1 MNFPKLLLFILLT
14 KSYILVASEVQF
26 NRDIRPLLTDRCFS
40 CHGPDERARKA
51 KLRLDTFE
59 GATKDLGGYAA
70 IIPGDP
76 DNSELILRIIHQ
88 SPDELMPPP
97 KSKIPILSSSE
108 VETLKTWIKNGAE
121 YQEHWAFTPISN
133 PKYNKDEN
141 LIDSFIENRL
151 KKEKLKLSERADPN
165 TLIRRVHLDLTGL
178 LPSPK
183 EIKSFTENNSED
195 AYNKLVNDLLDSPHY
210 GERWGRHWLDQ
221 ARYADSH
228 GYTSD
233 SERQMWPYRD
243 WVIDALNKDIKFDQ
257 FTIEQIAGDLLPNPT
272 KKQIAAT
279 AFHRNTLISQEGGS
293 DPEQFRVEATMDRVN
308 TTGAVWLGLSLGCA
322 QCHDHKFDPISQRE
336 YYEMYAFFNSAED
349 RNNTGP
355 TIPIVE
361 GELIDGLQNNE
372 KIKANLMVMR
382 DRKDPRETFLMTR
395 GDFTT
400 PDKERGQL
408 NAGFISAITSIKEEA
423 PKKRTRLDLAKWL
436 VDPNNPLTARV
447 TVNRIWMR
455 YFGKGIVETEED
467 FGTRG
472 ALPSHPELLD
482 ALSTYFV
489 NSDWSMKKLHKLIV
503 TSKTYT
509 QSSKVSPESLKKD
522 PGNRLLS
529 RQSRIRLDAE
539 IIRDAALSASGLI
552 SKKIGG
558 PGIRPP
564 QPSGIYAFTQNKKN
578 WNTTTGPD
586 RFRRGMY
593 IVFFRSAP
601 YPLFGTFDVPDFQT
615 TCTRR
620 ARSNTPLQ
628 ALNISNDPAFIEF
641 AQGLALRT
649 INSIPG
655 KANENLGARIR
666 FAFNL
671 ALSRKPTDREF
682 KTLENYAIEFAKDIK
697 IKEGNDKDSRAL
709 VNEAIIDSK
718 ISLHEGAALV
728 AVSRAILNTDNFITR
743 E

>member
-1 MNFPKLLLFILLT
+1 MNFYRLLISLLIINY
-14 KSYILVASEVQF
+14 SLLGSEEIGF
-26 NRDIRPLLTDRCFS
+26 NKDIRPLLTDRCFS

-51 KLRLDTFE
+51 QLRLDTFE

-76 DNSELILRIIHQ
+76 DNSELLLRAIHED
-88 SPDELMPPP
+88 PDEVMPPN
-97 KSKIPILSSSE
+97 KSKIPKLNHQEFNII
-108 VETLKTWIKNGAE
+108 KKWIKSGAK
-121 YQEHWAFTPISN
+121 YQKHWAFTPLN
-133 PKYNKDEN
+133 KPKYNSNNN
-141 LIDSFIENRL
+141 LIDEFIEKRL
-151 KKEKLKLSERADPN
+151 KEENLQFSNKSDPN
-165 TLIRRVHLDLTGL
+165 TLIRRVYLDLTGL

-183 EIKSFTENNSED
+183 EIRSFVENNSNE
-195 AYNKLVNDLLDSPHY
+195 AYINIVNKLLDSPHY

-233 SERQMWPYRD
+233 SERQMWPFRD
-243 WVIDALNKDIKFDQ
+243 WVISALNEDMGFDQ
-257 FTIEQIAGDLLPNPT
+257 FTIEQIAGDLLANPT

-322 QCHDHKFDPISQRE
+322 QCHDHKFDPISQKE
-336 YYEMYAFFNSAED
+336 YYQMYAFYNSAED
-349 RNNTGP
+349 KNNTGP
-355 TIPIVE
+355 TIPISE
-361 GELIDGLQNNE
+361 GELFKSSQQNDNN
-372 KIKANLMVMR
+372 KVNLMVMR
-382 DRKDPRETFLMTR
+382 DRKDPRETYLLTR

-400 PDKERGQL
+400 PDKEAGPL
-408 NAGFISAITSIKEEA
+408 NPNLISAINADETNTSKIK
-423 PKKRTRLDLAKWL
+423 TRLDLAKWL
-436 VDPNNPLTARV
+436 VDEKNPLTARV

-482 ALSTYFV
+482 ALSKYFID
-489 NSDWSMKKLHKLIV
+489 SGWSMKKIHKLIV
-503 TSKTYT
+503 TSRTYT
-509 QSSKVSPESLKKD
+509 QSSIISPNSIKVD
-522 PGNRLLS
+522 PNNRLLS

-539 IIRDAALSASGLI
+539 IIRDAALSASGLL

-564 QPSGIYAFTQNKKN
+564 QPNGIYAFTQNKKN
-578 WNTTTGPD
+578 WNTTTGED
-586 RFRRGMY
+586 RYRRGMY

-620 ARSNTPLQ
+620 PRSNTPLQ

-641 AQGLALRT
+641 SQGLALRV
-649 INSIPG
+649 IQSLPG
-655 KANENLGARIR
+655 EANKMLDQRIKL
-666 FAFNL
+666 AFEL
-671 ALSRKPTDREF
+671 ALSRKPNKEEF
-682 KTLENYAIEFAKDIK
+682 KTLKKYASDFINNLAPTDRDNIIK
-697 IKEGNDKDSRAL
+697 SF
-709 VNEAIIDSK
+709 VNEPLANSSASVDQC
-718 ISLHEGAALV
+718 ATLV
-728 AVSRAILNTDNFITR
+728 AISRAILNTDNFITR

>member
-1 MNFPKLLLFILLT
+1 MNLYRLSIFLIITSSSLLR
-14 KSYILVASEVQF
+14 SEEIEF

-76 DNSELILRIIHQ
+76 ENSELVVRAIHE
-88 SPDELMPPP
+88 SLDEIMPPT
-97 KSKIPILSSSE
+97 KSKIPKLTSKE
-108 VETLKTWIKNGAE
+108 VNTIKDWIKSGAK
-121 YQEHWAFTPISN
+121 YQQHWAFTPVKN
-133 PKYNKDEN
+133 PQYDSKSN

-151 KKEKLKLSERADPN
+151 KKEGLTFSSEANPN
-165 TLIRRVHLDLTGL
+165 TLIRRVYLDLIGL
-178 LPSPK
+178 LPTP
-183 EIKSFTENNSED
+183 EEVKSFVENNS
-195 AYNKLVNDLLDSPHY
+195 NNDYEKIVSKLLDSPHY

-233 SERQMWPYRD
+233 SERQMWPFRD
-243 WVIDALNKDIKFDQ
+243 WVISSLNDDMGFDQ
-257 FTIEQIAGDLLPNPT
+257 FTIEQIAGDLLPNPS

-322 QCHDHKFDPISQRE
+322 QCHDHKFDPISQKE
-336 YYEMYAFFNSAED
+336 YYEMYAFYNSAED
-349 RNNTGP
+349 KNNTGP
-355 TIPIVE
+355 TIPIIE
-361 GELIDGLQNNE
+361 GELINSAKKNDKN
-372 KIKANLMVMR
+372 KVNLMIMR
-382 DRKDPRETFLMTR
+382 DRKDPRETYLLTR

-400 PDKERGQL
+400 PDKESGQL
-408 NAGFISAITSIKEEA
+408 SPNFISAISINEDKEEN
-423 PKKRTRLDLAKWL
+423 KKTRLDLAKWL

-472 ALPSHPELLD
+472 SLPSHPQLLD
-482 ALSTYFV
+482 ALSSYFIQ
-489 NSDWSMKKLHKLIV
+489 SGWSMKKLQKLIV
-503 TSKTYT
+503 TSKTYR
-509 QSSKVSPESLKKD
+509 QSSKVTPISIKTD
-522 PGNRLLS
+522 PANRLLS

-539 IIRDAALSASGLI
+539 IIRDAALSASGLL
-552 SKKIGG
+552 SEKIGG

-564 QPSGIYAFTQNKKN
+564 QPNGIYAFTQNKKN
-578 WNTTTGPD
+578 WNTTTGED
-586 RFRRGMY
+586 RYRRGMY

-620 ARSNTPLQ
+620 PRSNTPLQ

-641 AQGLALRT
+641 AQALALRV
-649 INSIPG
+649 IESVPG
-655 KANENLGARIR
+655 DSVETLDRRIKL
-666 FAFNL
+666 AFEL
-671 ALSRKPTDREF
+671 ALSRSPNEREF
-682 KTLENYAIEFAKDIK
+682 KTLKNYAISFANGLASSNE
-697 IKEGNDKDSRAL
+697 EGVVNSFINESLGNTSVSR
-709 VNEAIIDSK
+709 
-718 ISLHEGAALV
+718 HECAALV
-728 AVSRAILNTDNFITR
+728 AISRAIINTDNFITR

>member
-1 MNFPKLLLFILLT
+1 MNLYRLSIFLIITSSSLLR
-14 KSYILVASEVQF
+14 SEEIDF

-76 DNSELILRIIHQ
+76 ENSELVVRAIHE
-88 SPDELMPPP
+88 SLDEIMPPT
-97 KSKIPILSSSE
+97 KSKIPKLTSKE
-108 VETLKTWIKNGAE
+108 VNTIKDWIKSGAK
-121 YQEHWAFTPISN
+121 YQQHWAFTPVKN
-133 PKYNKDEN
+133 PKYDSKYN
-141 LIDSFIENRL
+141 LIDSFIEKRL
-151 KKEKLKLSERADPN
+151 EKEELTLSNEANPN
-165 TLIRRVHLDLTGL
+165 TLIRRVYLDLIGL
-178 LPSPK
+178 LPTPE
-183 EIKSFTENNSED
+183 EIKYFVENNS
-195 AYNKLVNDLLDSPHY
+195 NNDYDKIVSKLLDSPHF

-233 SERQMWPYRD
+233 SERQMWPFRD
-243 WVIDALNKDIKFDQ
+243 WVISSLNDDMGFDQ
-257 FTIEQIAGDLLPNPT
+257 FTIEQIAGDLLPNPS

-322 QCHDHKFDPISQRE
+322 QCHDHKFDPISQKE
-336 YYEMYAFFNSAED
+336 YYEMYAFYNSAED
-349 RNNTGP
+349 KNNTGP

-361 GELIDGLQNNE
+361 GELINSAKKNDKN
-372 KIKANLMVMR
+372 KVNLMIMR
-382 DRKDPRETFLMTR
+382 DRKDPRETYLLTR

-400 PDKERGQL
+400 PDKESGQL
-408 NAGFISAITSIKEEA
+408 NPNFISAISINEDKEENN
-423 PKKRTRLDLAKWL
+423 KTRLDLAKWL

-472 ALPSHPELLD
+472 SLPSHPQLLD
-482 ALSTYFV
+482 ALSSYFIK
-489 NSDWSMKKLHKLIV
+489 SGWSMKKLHKLIV
-503 TSKTYT
+503 TSKTYR
-509 QSSKVSPESLKKD
+509 QSSKVTPISIKTD
-522 PGNRLLS
+522 PANRLLS

-539 IIRDAALSASGLI
+539 IIRDAALSASGLL
-552 SKKIGG
+552 SEKIGG

-564 QPSGIYAFTQNKKN
+564 QPNGIYAFTQNKKN
-578 WNTTTGPD
+578 WNTTTGED
-586 RFRRGMY
+586 RYRRGMY

-620 ARSNTPLQ
+620 PRSNTPLQ

-641 AQGLALRT
+641 AQALALRV
-649 INSIPG
+649 IESVPG
-655 KANENLGARIR
+655 DAIQTLDRRIKL
-666 FAFNL
+666 AFEL
-671 ALSRKPTDREF
+671 ALSRSPNEREF
-682 KTLENYAIEFAKDIK
+682 KTLKNYAISFANGVASSNE
-697 IKEGNDKDSRAL
+697 EGVVNSFINEPLGNTSVSR
-709 VNEAIIDSK
+709 
-718 ISLHEGAALV
+718 HECAALV
-728 AVSRAILNTDNFITR
+728 AISRAIINTDNFITR

>member
-1 MNFPKLLLFILLT
+1 MKFIIIIATLAT
-14 KSYILVASEVQF
+14 PIVAEGIIEF
-26 NRDIRPLLTDRCFS
+26 NKDIRPIFSDHCFS
-40 CHGPDERARKA
+40 CHGPDKRARKA
-51 KLRLDTFE
+51 DLRLDTYE
-59 GATKDLGGYAA
+59 GATRDLGGYSA

-76 DNSELILRIIHQ
+76 DKSELLLRTMH
-88 SPDELMPPP
+88 SDPEELMPPP
-97 KSKIPILSSSE
+97 KSKISKLDSE
-108 VETLKTWIKNGAE
+108 QIRLLKQWIKEGAN
-121 YQEHWAFTPISN
+121 YQRHWAFSPITN
-133 PKYNKDEN
+133 PKINNKEH
-141 LIDSFIENRL
+141 LIDHFVSKRL
-151 KKEKLKLSERADPN
+151 KNERMALSERADPY
-165 TLIRRVHLDLTGL
+165 TLIRRLFLDLTGL
-178 LPSPK
+178 LPSP
-183 EIKSFTENNSED
+183 EEVSTF
-195 AYNKLVNDLLDSPHY
+195 VNDPSERAYGNLIDSLLKSPHY

-243 WVIDALNKDIKFDQ
+243 WVIDALNKDMRFDQ
-257 FTIEQIAGDLLPNPT
+257 FTIEQIAGDLLPDAT
-272 KKQIAAT
+272 KNQIAAT

-308 TTGAVWLGLSLGCA
+308 TTGAVWLGLSIGCA

-355 TIPIVE
+355 TIPVVE
-361 GELIDGLQNNE
+361 GELIKDSEKNE
-372 KIKANLMVMR
+372 KNKANLMVMR
-382 DRKDPRETFLMTR
+382 DRKDPRETFLLTR

-400 PDKERGQL
+400 PDKKTGQL
-408 NAGFISAITSIKEEA
+408 NPGFISAINPTNEKETQ
-423 PKKRTRLDLAKWL
+423 KRSRLDLAKWL
-436 VDPNNPLTARV
+436 VDPKNPLTSRV
-447 TVNRIWMR
+447 TVNRTWMR

-472 ALPSHPELLD
+472 SLPSHPDLLES
-482 ALSTYFV
+482 LSSYFI
-489 NSDWSMKKLHKLIV
+489 NSGWSMKKLHKLIV

-509 QSSKVSPESLKKD
+509 QSSKVSPESLKAD
-522 PGNRLLS
+522 PGNYLLS

-539 IIRDAALSASGLI
+539 IIRDAALSASGLL

-586 RFRRGMY
+586 RYRRGMN

-620 ARSNTPLQ
+620 LRSNTPLQ
-628 ALNISNDPAFIEF
+628 ALNISNDPAFMEF

-649 INSIPG
+649 IRSIPG
-655 KANENLGARIR
+655 EANKTLEERIKL
-666 FAFNL
+666 AFKL
-671 ALSRKPTDREF
+671 ALNRDPNDREF
-682 KTLENYAIEFAKDIK
+682 KTLKNYAIEFAKDIST
-697 IKEGNDKDSRAL
+697 KDDGEDAKSL
-709 VNEAIIDSK
+709 INEAIIESA
-718 ISLHEGAALV
+718 IPLNQGAALV

>member
-1 MNFPKLLLFILLT
+1 MNLYRLSIFLIITNSSLL
-14 KSYILVASEVQF
+14 SSEEIEF
-26 NRDIRPLLTDRCFS
+26 NKDIRPLLTDRCFS

-76 DNSELILRIIHQ
+76 ENSELVVRAIHE
-88 SPDELMPPP
+88 SLDEIMPPT
-97 KSKIPILSSSE
+97 KSKIPKLTSKE
-108 VETLKTWIKNGAE
+108 VNTIKDWIKSGAK
-121 YQEHWAFTPISN
+121 YQQHWAFTPIKN
-133 PKYNKDEN
+133 PKYDSKSN
-141 LIDSFIENRL
+141 LIDSFIEKRL
-151 KKEKLKLSERADPN
+151 EKEELTLSNEANPN
-165 TLIRRVHLDLTGL
+165 TLIRRVYLDLIGL
-178 LPSPK
+178 LPTPE
-183 EIKSFTENNSED
+183 EIKYFVENNS
-195 AYNKLVNDLLDSPHY
+195 NNDYEKIVSKLLDSPHY

-233 SERQMWPYRD
+233 SERQMWPFRD
-243 WVIDALNKDIKFDQ
+243 WVISSLNDDMGFDQ
-257 FTIEQIAGDLLPNPT
+257 FTIEQIAGDLLPNPS

-322 QCHDHKFDPISQRE
+322 QCHDHKFDPISQKE
-336 YYEMYAFFNSAED
+336 YYEMYAFYNSAED
-349 RNNTGP
+349 KNNTGP
-355 TIPIVE
+355 TIPIIE
-361 GELIDGLQNNE
+361 GELINSAKKNDKN
-372 KIKANLMVMR
+372 KVNLMIMR
-382 DRKDPRETFLMTR
+382 DRKDPRETYLLTR

-400 PDKERGQL
+400 PDKESGQL
-408 NAGFISAITSIKEEA
+408 SPNFISAISINEDKEEN
-423 PKKRTRLDLAKWL
+423 KKTRLDLAKWL

-472 ALPSHPELLD
+472 SLPSHPQLLD
-482 ALSTYFV
+482 ALSSYFIK
-489 NSDWSMKKLHKLIV
+489 SGWSMKKLHKLIV
-503 TSKTYT
+503 TSKTYR
-509 QSSKVSPESLKKD
+509 QSSKVTPISIKTD
-522 PGNRLLS
+522 PANRLLS

-539 IIRDAALSASGLI
+539 IIRDAALSASGLL
-552 SKKIGG
+552 SEKIGG

-564 QPSGIYAFTQNKKN
+564 QPNGIYAFTQNKKN
-578 WNTTTGPD
+578 WNTTTGED
-586 RFRRGMY
+586 RYRRGMY

-620 ARSNTPLQ
+620 PRSNTPLQ

-641 AQGLALRT
+641 AQALALRV
-649 INSIPG
+649 IESIPG
-655 KANENLGARIR
+655 DAIQTLDRRIKL
-666 FAFNL
+666 AFEL
-671 ALSRKPTDREF
+671 ALSRSPNEREF
-682 KTLENYAIEFAKDIK
+682 ETLKNYAISFANGLASSNE
-697 IKEGNDKDSRAL
+697 EGVVNSFINEPLGNTSVSR
-709 VNEAIIDSK
+709 
-718 ISLHEGAALV
+718 HECAALV
-728 AVSRAILNTDNFITR
+728 AISRAIINTDNFITR

>member
-1 MNFPKLLLFILLT
+1 MNLYRLSIFLIITNSSLL
-14 KSYILVASEVQF
+14 SSEEIEF
-26 NRDIRPLLTDRCFS
+26 NKDIRPLLTDRCFS

-76 DNSELILRIIHQ
+76 ENSELVVRAIHE
-88 SPDELMPPP
+88 SLDEIMPPT
-97 KSKIPILSSSE
+97 KSKIPKLTSKE
-108 VETLKTWIKNGAE
+108 VNTIKDWIKSGAK
-121 YQEHWAFTPISN
+121 YQQHWAFTPVKN
-133 PKYNKDEN
+133 PQYDSKSN
-141 LIDSFIENRL
+141 LIDSFIEKRL
-151 KKEKLKLSERADPN
+151 KKEELTLSNEANPN
-165 TLIRRVHLDLTGL
+165 TLIRRVYLDLIGL
-178 LPSPK
+178 LPTPE
-183 EIKSFTENNSED
+183 EIKYFVENNS
-195 AYNKLVNDLLDSPHY
+195 NNDYEKIVSKLLDSPHY

-233 SERQMWPYRD
+233 SERQMWPFRD
-243 WVIDALNKDIKFDQ
+243 WVISSLNDDMGFDQ
-257 FTIEQIAGDLLPNPT
+257 FTIEQIAGDLLPNPS

-322 QCHDHKFDPISQRE
+322 QCHDHKFDPISQKE

-349 RNNTGP
+349 KNNTGP
-355 TIPIVE
+355 TIPIIE
-361 GELIDGLQNNE
+361 GELINSAKKNDKN
-372 KIKANLMVMR
+372 KVNLMIMR
-382 DRKDPRETFLMTR
+382 DRKDPRETYLLTR

-400 PDKERGQL
+400 PDKESGQL
-408 NAGFISAITSIKEEA
+408 SPNFISAISINEDKEEN
-423 PKKRTRLDLAKWL
+423 KKTRLDLAKWL

-472 ALPSHPELLD
+472 SLPSHPQLLD
-482 ALSTYFV
+482 ALSSYFIQ
-489 NSDWSMKKLHKLIV
+489 SGWSMKKLHKLIV
-503 TSKTYT
+503 TSKTYR
-509 QSSKVSPESLKKD
+509 QSSKVTPISIKTD
-522 PGNRLLS
+522 PANRLLS

-539 IIRDAALSASGLI
+539 IIRDAALSASGLL
-552 SKKIGG
+552 SEKIGG

-564 QPSGIYAFTQNKKN
+564 QPNGIYAFTQNKKN
-578 WNTTTGPD
+578 WNTTTGED
-586 RFRRGMY
+586 RYRRGMY

-620 ARSNTPLQ
+620 PRSNTPLQ

-641 AQGLALRT
+641 AQALALRV
-649 INSIPG
+649 IESVPG
-655 KANENLGARIR
+655 DSVETLDRRIKL
-666 FAFNL
+666 AFEL
-671 ALSRKPTDREF
+671 ALSRSPNEREF
-682 KTLENYAIEFAKDIK
+682 KTLKNYAISFANGLASSNE
-697 IKEGNDKDSRAL
+697 EGVVNSFINESLGNTSVSR
-709 VNEAIIDSK
+709 
-718 ISLHEGAALV
+718 HECAALV
-728 AVSRAILNTDNFITR
+728 AISRAIINTDNFITR

>member
-1 MNFPKLLLFILLT
+1 MNLYRLSIFLIITSSSLLR
-14 KSYILVASEVQF
+14 SEEIEF

-76 DNSELILRIIHQ
+76 ENSELVVRAIHE
-88 SPDELMPPP
+88 SLDEIMPPT
-97 KSKIPILSSSE
+97 KSKIPKLTSKE
-108 VETLKTWIKNGAE
+108 VNTIKDWIKSGAK
-121 YQEHWAFTPISN
+121 YQQHWAFTPIKN
-133 PKYNKDEN
+133 PKYDSKSN
-141 LIDSFIENRL
+141 LIDSFIEKRL
-151 KKEKLKLSERADPN
+151 EKEELTLSNEANPN
-165 TLIRRVHLDLTGL
+165 TLIRRVYLDLIGL
-178 LPSPK
+178 LPTPE
-183 EIKSFTENNSED
+183 EIKSFVENNSND
-195 AYNKLVNDLLDSPHY
+195 AYEKIVSKLLDSPHY

-233 SERQMWPYRD
+233 SERQMWPFRD
-243 WVIDALNKDIKFDQ
+243 WVISSLNDDMGFDQ
-257 FTIEQIAGDLLPNPT
+257 FTIEQIAGDLLPNPS

-322 QCHDHKFDPISQRE
+322 QCHDHKFDPISQKE

-349 RNNTGP
+349 KNNTGP
-355 TIPIVE
+355 TIPIIE
-361 GELIDGLQNNE
+361 GELINFAKKNDKN
-372 KIKANLMVMR
+372 KVNLMIMR
-382 DRKDPRETFLMTR
+382 DRKDPRETYLLTR

-400 PDKERGQL
+400 PDKESGQL
-408 NAGFISAITSIKEEA
+408 SPNFISEITINEDKEAI
-423 PKKRTRLDLAKWL
+423 KKTRLDLAKWL
-436 VDPNNPLTARV
+436 VDPKNPLTARV

-472 ALPSHPELLD
+472 SLPSHPQLLD
-482 ALSTYFV
+482 ALSSYFIQ
-489 NSDWSMKKLHKLIV
+489 SGWSMKKLHKLIV
-503 TSKTYT
+503 TSKTYR
-509 QSSKVSPESLKKD
+509 QSSKVTPISIKTD
-522 PGNRLLS
+522 PANRLLS

-539 IIRDAALSASGLI
+539 IIRDAALSASGLL
-552 SKKIGG
+552 SEKIGG

-564 QPSGIYAFTQNKKN
+564 QPNGIYAFTQNKKN
-578 WNTTTGPD
+578 WNTTTGED
-586 RFRRGMY
+586 RYRRGMY

-620 ARSNTPLQ
+620 PRSNTPLQ

-641 AQGLALRT
+641 AQALALRV
-649 INSIPG
+649 IENVPG
-655 KANENLGARIR
+655 DAVQTLDRRIKL
-666 FAFNL
+666 AFEL
-671 ALSRKPTDREF
+671 ALSRSPNEKEF
-682 KTLENYAIEFAKDIK
+682 KTLKNYAISFAKGLANSNE
-697 IKEGNDKDSRAL
+697 EGVMNSFI
-709 VNEAIIDSK
+709 NEALANTSV
-718 ISLHEGAALV
+718 SRHECAALV
-728 AVSRAILNTDNFITR
+728 AISRAIINTDNFITR

>member
-1 MNFPKLLLFILLT
+1 MNLYRLSIFLIITNSSLL
-14 KSYILVASEVQF
+14 SSEEIEF
-26 NRDIRPLLTDRCFS
+26 NKDIRPLLTDRCFS

-76 DNSELILRIIHQ
+76 ENSELVVRAIHE
-88 SPDELMPPP
+88 SLDEIMPPT
-97 KSKIPILSSSE
+97 KSKIPKLTSKE
-108 VETLKTWIKNGAE
+108 VNTIKDWIKSGAK
-121 YQEHWAFTPISN
+121 YQQHWAFTPVKN
-133 PKYNKDEN
+133 PQYDSKSN

-151 KKEKLKLSERADPN
+151 KKEGLTFSSEANPN
-165 TLIRRVHLDLTGL
+165 TLIRRVYLDLIGL
-178 LPSPK
+178 LPTP
-183 EIKSFTENNSED
+183 EEVKSFVENNS
-195 AYNKLVNDLLDSPHY
+195 NNDYEKIVSKLLDSPHY

-233 SERQMWPYRD
+233 SERQMWPFRD
-243 WVIDALNKDIKFDQ
+243 WVISSLNDDMGFDQ
-257 FTIEQIAGDLLPNPT
+257 FTIEQIAGDLLPNPS

-322 QCHDHKFDPISQRE
+322 QCHDHKFDPISQKE
-336 YYEMYAFFNSAED
+336 YYEMYAFYNSAED
-349 RNNTGP
+349 KNNTGP
-355 TIPIVE
+355 TIPIIE
-361 GELIDGLQNNE
+361 GELINSAKKNDKN
-372 KIKANLMVMR
+372 KVNLMIMR
-382 DRKDPRETFLMTR
+382 DRKDPRETYLLTR

-400 PDKERGQL
+400 PDKESGQL
-408 NAGFISAITSIKEEA
+408 SPNFISAISINEDKEEN
-423 PKKRTRLDLAKWL
+423 KKTRLDLAKWL

-472 ALPSHPELLD
+472 SLPSHPQLLD
-482 ALSTYFV
+482 ALSSYFIK
-489 NSDWSMKKLHKLIV
+489 SGWSMKKLHKLIV
-503 TSKTYT
+503 TSKTYR
-509 QSSKVSPESLKKD
+509 QSSKVTPISIKTD
-522 PGNRLLS
+522 PANRLLS

-539 IIRDAALSASGLI
+539 IIRDAALSASGLL
-552 SKKIGG
+552 SEKIGG

-564 QPSGIYAFTQNKKN
+564 QPNGIYAFTQNKKN
-578 WNTTTGPD
+578 WNTTTGED
-586 RFRRGMY
+586 RYRRGMY

-620 ARSNTPLQ
+620 PRSNTPLQ

-641 AQGLALRT
+641 AQALALRV
-649 INSIPG
+649 IESVPG
-655 KANENLGARIR
+655 DSVETLDRRIKL
-666 FAFNL
+666 AFEL
-671 ALSRKPTDREF
+671 ALSRSPNEREF
-682 KTLENYAIEFAKDIK
+682 KTLKNYAISFANGLASSNE
-697 IKEGNDKDSRAL
+697 EGVVNSFINESLGNTSVSR
-709 VNEAIIDSK
+709 
-718 ISLHEGAALV
+718 HECAALV
-728 AVSRAILNTDNFITR
+728 AISRAIINTDNFITR

>member
-1 MNFPKLLLFILLT
+1 MNLYRLSIFLIITSSSLLR
-14 KSYILVASEVQF
+14 SEEIEF

-76 DNSELILRIIHQ
+76 ENSELVVRAIHE
-88 SPDELMPPP
+88 SSDEIMPPT
-97 KSKIPILSSSE
+97 KSKIPKLTSKE
-108 VETLKTWIKNGAE
+108 VNTIKDWIKSGAK
-121 YQEHWAFTPISN
+121 YQQHWAFTPVKN
-133 PKYNKDEN
+133 PRYDSKSN

-151 KKEKLKLSERADPN
+151 KKEGLTFSSEANPN
-165 TLIRRVHLDLTGL
+165 TLIRRVYLDLIGL
-178 LPSPK
+178 LPTP
-183 EIKSFTENNSED
+183 EEVKSFVENNS
-195 AYNKLVNDLLDSPHY
+195 NNDYEKIVSKLLDSPHY

-233 SERQMWPYRD
+233 SERQMWPFRD
-243 WVIDALNKDIKFDQ
+243 WVISSLNDDMGFDQ
-257 FTIEQIAGDLLPNPT
+257 FTIEQIAGDLLPNPS

-322 QCHDHKFDPISQRE
+322 QCHDHKFDPISQKE
-336 YYEMYAFFNSAED
+336 YYEMYAFYNSAED
-349 RNNTGP
+349 KNNTGP
-355 TIPIVE
+355 TIPIIE
-361 GELIDGLQNNE
+361 GELINSAKKNDKN
-372 KIKANLMVMR
+372 KVNLMIMR
-382 DRKDPRETFLMTR
+382 DRKDPRETYLLTR

-400 PDKERGQL
+400 PDKESGQL
-408 NAGFISAITSIKEEA
+408 SPNFISAISINEDKEENN
-423 PKKRTRLDLAKWL
+423 KTRLDLAKWL

-472 ALPSHPELLD
+472 SLPSHPQLLD
-482 ALSTYFV
+482 ALSSYFIK
-489 NSDWSMKKLHKLIV
+489 SGWSMKKLHKLIV
-503 TSKTYT
+503 TSKTYR
-509 QSSKVSPESLKKD
+509 QSSKVTPISIKTD
-522 PGNRLLS
+522 PANRLLS

-539 IIRDAALSASGLI
+539 IIRDAALSASGLL
-552 SKKIGG
+552 SEKIGG

-564 QPSGIYAFTQNKKN
+564 QPNGIYAFTQNKKN
-578 WNTTTGPD
+578 WNTTTGED
-586 RFRRGMY
+586 RYRRGMY

-620 ARSNTPLQ
+620 PRSNTPLQ

-641 AQGLALRT
+641 AQALALRV
-649 INSIPG
+649 IESVPG
-655 KANENLGARIR
+655 DSVETLDRRIKL
-666 FAFNL
+666 AFEL
-671 ALSRKPTDREF
+671 ALSRSPNEREF
-682 KTLENYAIEFAKDIK
+682 KTLKNYAISFANGLASSNE
-697 IKEGNDKDSRAL
+697 EGVVNSFINESLGNTSVSR
-709 VNEAIIDSK
+709 
-718 ISLHEGAALV
+718 HECAALV
-728 AVSRAILNTDNFITR
+728 AISRAIINTDNFITR

>member
-1 MNFPKLLLFILLT
+1 MNLYRLSIFLIITSSSLLR
-14 KSYILVASEVQF
+14 SEEIEF

-76 DNSELILRIIHQ
+76 ENSELVVRAIHE
-88 SPDELMPPP
+88 SLDEIMPPT
-97 KSKIPILSSSE
+97 KSKIPKLTSKE
-108 VETLKTWIKNGAE
+108 VNTIKDWIKSGAK
-121 YQEHWAFTPISN
+121 YQQHWAFTPIKN
-133 PKYNKDEN
+133 PKYDSKSN
-141 LIDSFIENRL
+141 LIDSFIEKRL
-151 KKEKLKLSERADPN
+151 EKEELTLSNEANPN
-165 TLIRRVHLDLTGL
+165 TLIRRVYLDLIGL
-178 LPSPK
+178 LPTPE
-183 EIKSFTENNSED
+183 EIKYFVENNS
-195 AYNKLVNDLLDSPHY
+195 NNDYEKIVSKLLDSPHY

-233 SERQMWPYRD
+233 SERQMWPFRD
-243 WVIDALNKDIKFDQ
+243 WVISSLNDDMGFDQ
-257 FTIEQIAGDLLPNPT
+257 FTIEQIAGDLLPNPS

-322 QCHDHKFDPISQRE
+322 QCHDHKFDPISQKE
-336 YYEMYAFFNSAED
+336 YYEMYAFYNSAED
-349 RNNTGP
+349 KNNTGP
-355 TIPIVE
+355 TIPIIE
-361 GELIDGLQNNE
+361 GELINSAKKNDKN
-372 KIKANLMVMR
+372 KVNLMIMR
-382 DRKDPRETFLMTR
+382 DRKDPRETYLLTR

-400 PDKERGQL
+400 PDKESGQL
-408 NAGFISAITSIKEEA
+408 SPNFISAISINEDKEEN
-423 PKKRTRLDLAKWL
+423 KKTRLDLAKWL

-472 ALPSHPELLD
+472 SLPSHPQLLD
-482 ALSTYFV
+482 ALSSHFIK
-489 NSDWSMKKLHKLIV
+489 SGWSMKKLHKLIV
-503 TSKTYT
+503 TSKTYR
-509 QSSKVSPESLKKD
+509 QSSKVTPISIKTD
-522 PGNRLLS
+522 PANRLLS

-539 IIRDAALSASGLI
+539 IIRDAALSASGLL
-552 SKKIGG
+552 SEKIGG

-564 QPSGIYAFTQNKKN
+564 QPNGIYAFTQNKKN
-578 WNTTTGPD
+578 WNTTTGED
-586 RFRRGMY
+586 RYRRGMY

-620 ARSNTPLQ
+620 PRSNTPLQ

-641 AQGLALRT
+641 AQALALRV
-649 INSIPG
+649 IESVPG
-655 KANENLGARIR
+655 DSVETLDRRIKL
-666 FAFNL
+666 AFEL
-671 ALSRKPTDREF
+671 ALSRSPNEREF
-682 KTLENYAIEFAKDIK
+682 KTLKNYAISFANGLASSNE
-697 IKEGNDKDSRAL
+697 EGVVNSFINESLGNTSVSR
-709 VNEAIIDSK
+709 
-718 ISLHEGAALV
+718 HECAALV
-728 AVSRAILNTDNFITR
+728 AISRAIINTDNFITR